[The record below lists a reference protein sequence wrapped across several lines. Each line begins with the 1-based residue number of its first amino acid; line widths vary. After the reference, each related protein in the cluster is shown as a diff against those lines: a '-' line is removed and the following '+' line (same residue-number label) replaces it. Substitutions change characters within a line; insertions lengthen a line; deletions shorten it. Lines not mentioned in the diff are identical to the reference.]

1 VAFVSSASSCPRRLL
16 LRLGIGK
23 TKCFVGPL
31 ESFSSTERF
40 AQVVLADVLEH
51 MVDPWQALRRVVDD
65 LMERDGRVIV
75 SLPNVRNWRVLADL
89 VVLGRWRYVDEGIL
103 DRTHL

>member
-1 VAFVSSASSCPRRLL
+1 
-16 LRLGIGK
+16 
-23 TKCFVGPL
+23 L

-65 LMERDGRVIV
+65 LMERDGTRDRVA
-75 SLPNVRNWRVLADL
+75 SQCSELA
-89 VVLGRWRYVDEGIL
+89 GAR
-103 DRTHL
+103 